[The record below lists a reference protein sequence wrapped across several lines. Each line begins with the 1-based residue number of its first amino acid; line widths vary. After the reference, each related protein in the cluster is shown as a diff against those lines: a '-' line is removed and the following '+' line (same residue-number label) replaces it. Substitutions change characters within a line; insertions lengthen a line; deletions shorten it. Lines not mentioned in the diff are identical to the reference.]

1 MRIVPL
7 TRSVALALALAFAA
21 GCDAEPD
28 NGDPGD
34 ASGADAVDT
43 GAPPA
48 TLPPPVAGP
57 DTDPGPDGTP
67 GPLPIPAPD
76 TDPGD
81 DVDDDDDDDA
91 DDPDGEASVPSGF
104 QGSYAADQAACD
116 APGDPTQLTI
126 DEDSISF
133 HESAG
138 PITEVSSGPSD
149 ITITAELT
157 GEGETREATYRFRLS
172 DDGRTLADQA
182 GGMERVRC
190 N

>member
-1 MRIVPL
+1 MRIVTL
-7 TRSVALALALAFAA
+7 TRSVALALAVALAA
-21 GCDAEPD
+21 GCDAGPD
-28 NGDPGD
+28 DGDPAD

-43 GAPPA
+43 GAPPV
-48 TLPPPVAGP
+48 TVPPPVAGP

-81 DVDDDDDDDA
+81 DDDDDDSDDQ
-91 DDPDGEASVPSGF
+91 DGDAAVPSRF

-116 APGDPTQLTI
+116 APGNPTQLTI

-133 HESAG
+133 HESTG
-138 PITEVSSGPSD
+138 PVTEVSSSPSEV
-149 ITITAELT
+149 TITAELT

-172 DDGRTLADQA
+172 DDGRTLTDQD